1 MSFYDKKKKIQYT
14 IVLSDF
20 NGFLTVHVSGKK
32 MSDYH
37 GFSGDTLAHM

>member
-1 MSFYDKKKKIQYT
+1 MSFYDKKKKNS
-14 IVLSDF
+14 VLSDF

-37 GFSGDTLAHM
+37 GFSGDALARM